1 MASILQHQVESS
13 VNNLYLKMQ
22 KHAQII
28 MRLSMEV
35 EKLSK
40 ENDELAELVMKNKI
54 IIKKLVENQNSDII
68 RSNMKNSSNDIISSN
83 NTNNELSKSIDIDE
97 T

>member
-28 MRLSMEV
+28 MRLSIEV

-40 ENDELAELVMKNKI
+40 ENDELAELVMKNKK

-68 RSNMKNSSNDIISSN
+68 RSNMKNCSNDIISSN

-97 T
+97 M

>member
-28 MRLSMEV
+28 MRLSIEV

-40 ENDELAELVMKNKI
+40 ENDELAELVMKNKK

-97 T
+97 M

>member
-28 MRLSMEV
+28 MRLSIEV

-40 ENDELAELVMKNKI
+40 ENDELAELVMKNKK

>member
-40 ENDELAELVMKNKI
+40 ENDELAELVMKNKK

-68 RSNMKNSSNDIISSN
+68 RSNMINSTNDIISSN